1 MKTTKIQIIDAYEF
15 RFTKVPAIAAREL
28 LSAMESDFDALRPY
42 IEIATPNG
50 WIVLDNKAVIEK
62 YITSWETL
70 TSAELFAYD
79 YNYGFLTGWKPT
91 PLPAKMEEGSTYRIA
106 ETKNVDAA
114 VSALIT
120 NGMADYEQLR
130 DSYSLEEAFKLL
142 DVLTVKKINEFRA
155 AEASK

>member
-1 MKTTKIQIIDAYEF
+1 MKTTKTYSIDDCEF
-15 RFTKVPAIAAREL
+15 RFTKIPAIAAREL
-28 LSAMESDFDALRPY
+28 LSSMQTDFEVLRPY
-42 IEIATPNG
+42 IEIATNNG
-50 WIVLDNKAVIEK
+50 WVVLDNKHVIEK
-62 YITSWETL
+62 CIASWETL
-70 TSAELFAYD
+70 TAAELFAYD
-79 YNYGFLTGWKPT
+79 YNYGFLATWKPT
-91 PLPAKMEEGSTYRIA
+91 PLPPKMEESSYRVA

-120 NGMADYEQLR
+120 NGMANYEQLR